1 MLVSFSLPVLVV
13 DRSILSWTV
22 VYVVESALPAKL
34 TCQVDRFLIKGTA
47 EESFSSN
54 LHNEERTASNGKVS
68 NEILLKTFLPKVVH

>member
-1 MLVSFSLPVLVV
+1 MLVSFSLPVLAV

-34 TCQVDRFLIKGTA
+34 TCQGGRFLIKGTA

-54 LHNEERTASNGKVS
+54 LYNGERTGSNGRVS
-68 NEILLKTFLPKVVH
+68 DGIFLKTFLLKVVH